1 MSGLARAYLKVVVAW
16 IWSPT
21 DENLL
26 YFCLGTTSLLV
37 PETFKLKSFAT
48 LLPAT
53 YNNGCVVKYY
63 HFQWP
68 GLRGL
73 HYFLSARFG

>member
-48 LLPAT
+48 
-53 YNNGCVVKYY
+53 
-63 HFQWP
+63 
-68 GLRGL
+68 
-73 HYFLSARFG
+73 